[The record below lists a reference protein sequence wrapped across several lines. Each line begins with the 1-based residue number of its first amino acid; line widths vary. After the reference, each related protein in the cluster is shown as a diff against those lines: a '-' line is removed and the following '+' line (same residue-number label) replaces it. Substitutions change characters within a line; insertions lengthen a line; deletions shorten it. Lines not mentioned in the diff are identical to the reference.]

1 MSPHLWAGQ
10 LLVLL
15 PLGHFDWW
23 QVGDGGNQEVH
34 EDVLTVG
41 GAVHQRP
48 QGRGQ
53 VVGEQV
59 VIVPNGEEMEG

>member
-34 EDVLTVG
+34 EDVLTVSQL
-41 GAVHQRP
+41 VHHALQA
-48 QGRGQ
+48 GRQEIGVQ
-53 VVGEQV
+53 EV
-59 VIVPNGEEMEG
+59 VISEEEE